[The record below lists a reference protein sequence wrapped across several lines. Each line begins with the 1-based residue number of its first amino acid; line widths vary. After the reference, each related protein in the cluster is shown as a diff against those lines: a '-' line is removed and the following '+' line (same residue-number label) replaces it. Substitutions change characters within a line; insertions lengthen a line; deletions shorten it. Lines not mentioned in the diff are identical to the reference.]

1 MKKLI
6 FFTVL
11 AVFLL
16 SCDDGKK
23 NEEEINDRECFSNA
37 DCPDGAVC
45 SDDGICVLA
54 GNDEDGFLPEGDA
67 DIYDPENDVLTDNDS
82 DTELSDGSDD
92 SDVDTIDMDSD
103 GDGILDSVEKPNG
116 IAVDTDED
124 GIPDYL
130 DEDSDGDGIPDS
142 VELTGDVDNDKV
154 PNYRDTDS
162 DDDGIPDSVEA
173 GENPEV
179 PVDSDLDSTPDCYD
193 IDSDNDGIKDVYEG
207 SVDSDSDLIPNYL
220 DADSDG
226 DGIPDCIEKN
236 GVEFMDTDLDG
247 FPDCYAAPDYSSPPA
262 DTDGDKDYDFI
273 DLDSDGDGLG
283 DIEEVVCPDLMKDG
297 RVWSD
302 VDGDGFSD
310 LAEKAVGSSICDK
323 EEGVTDVEGVDFYFE
338 LPYGEPEKTDVLV
351 FMPTVKKADVFFNI
365 DTTGSMDGELYNLK
379 HSLSSTIIPE
389 TRAKISNSAFGIS
402 QFRDEDETSMI
413 QINPSSDLLTVQQ
426 AVNTL
431 VAEFGGDGPEAG
443 YFSLDN
449 LVSNGIWRTDTIP
462 IAVHITDAVS
472 HERGVADKAAVISA
486 LKAKGVKVLTVLSDG
501 GHETSTARTQLTEL
515 SDQTGAVVPDCAGA
529 GRTTLLY
536 EVSADGTGLDDAVVN
551 GIDAMVKYALFD
563 VYTLPADDGDVG
575 TPDTS
580 CFLKKIES
588 LEYVGADECAQVATT
603 SSFNGSA
610 YNNGF
615 ENFSTG
621 TSSATVPGSKL
632 KFTVHAQNDTCI
644 EPTDRAQAFTANI
657 HIVDALTGSYLDT
670 QKVTIIVPPEIGG
683 LSDD

>member
-6 FFTVL
+6 IFTVL
-11 AVFLL
+11 AVFLF

-23 NEEEINDRECFSNA
+23 KEEEINDRECYSNA
-37 DCPDGAVC
+37 DCPDGMEC
-45 SDDGICVLA
+45 SSEGLCVSA
-54 GNDEDGFLPEGDA
+54 GNDDDVFLPEDDKDTVTVTDDVADADEDAVSDEEVPDA
-67 DIYDPENDVLTDNDS
+67 DIDEPDK
-82 DTELSDGSDD
+82 
-92 SDVDTIDMDSD
+92 DSD
-103 GDGILDSVEKPNG
+103 GDGIMDRIEKPNG
-116 IAVDTDED
+116 IPVDTDED
-124 GIPDYL
+124 GTPDYL

-142 VELTGDVDNDKV
+142 VELTDDVDGDKV

-162 DDDGIPDSVEA
+162 DDDGIDDSVEA
-173 GENPEV
+173 GGDPEN
-179 PVDSDLDSTPDCYD
+179 PVDSDEDTVPDCYD
-193 IDSDNDGIKDVYEG
+193 KDSDNDGIMDVYERA
-207 SVDSDSDLIPNYL
+207 VDSDSDTVPNYL
-220 DADSDG
+220 DDDSDG

-236 GVEFMDTDLDG
+236 GVDFKDTDLDG
-247 FPDCYAAPDYSSPPA
+247 YPDCYAVPDYSVPPA
-262 DTDGDKDYDFI
+262 DTDGDKDYDFV

-310 LAEKAVGSSICDK
+310 LAEKAVGSLVCDK
-323 EEGVTDVEGVDFYFE
+323 EEGVTDVEGIEFYFE

-351 FMPTVKKADVFFNI
+351 FTPTVKKADIFLNI

-389 TRAKISNSAFGIS
+389 TRAKITDSAFGIA
-402 QFRDEDETSMI
+402 QFRDENEPSMI
-413 QINPSSDLLTVQQ
+413 QINPSTDLLTVQQ
-426 AVNTL
+426 SVNTL
-431 VAEFGGDGPEAG
+431 VAEYGGDGPEAG
-443 YFSLDN
+443 YFSLDK
-449 LVSNGIWRTDTIP
+449 LIDNGIWRLDTIP

-472 HERGVADKAAVISA
+472 HERGITDKSSVLTA
-486 LKAKGVKVLTVLSDG
+486 LQTKGVKVLTVLSDG
-501 GHETSTARTQLTEL
+501 GYETAAAETQLTEL
-515 SDQTGAVVPDCAGA
+515 SDQTGAVVPECAGA

-536 EVSADGTGLDDAVVN
+536 EISADGTGLDDAVVN

-563 VYTLPADDGDVG
+563 VYTLPADDGDTG

-588 LEYVGADECAQVATT
+588 LEYVGADDCAQTATPA
-603 SSFNGSA
+603 SFNSSS

-621 TSSATVPGSKL
+621 TSSASVPGSKL
-632 KFTVHAQNDTCI
+632 KFTVHAQNDTCV
-644 EPTDRAQAFTANI
+644 EPTDRAQAFSADI
-657 HIVDALTGSYLDT
+657 HIVDAVTGSYLDT

>member
-1 MKKLI
+1 VKKYTLI
-6 FFTVL
+6 L
-11 AVFLL
+11 AVLVFILV
-16 SCDDGKK
+16 SCDDAGKK
-23 NEEEINDRECFSNA
+23 EELDDRECFSNA
-37 DCPDGAVC
+37 DCPDGTEC
-45 SDDGICVLA
+45 SPDGKCVVT
-54 GNDEDGFLPEGDA
+54 GNDEDSFLPEDDA
-67 DIYDPENDVLTDNDS
+67 DFYNPENDVLTDNDS
-82 DTELSDGSDD
+82 DMEFLDGSDD
-92 SDVDTIDMDSD
+92 SDVDVIDIDSD
-103 GDGILDSVEKPNG
+103 GDGMLDSVEKPNG
-116 IAVDTDED
+116 IEVDTDED
-124 GIPDYL
+124 GTPDYL

-162 DDDGIPDSVEA
+162 DDDGISDADEA
-173 GENPEV
+173 GAVPEI
-179 PVDSDLDSTPDCYD
+179 PVDSDKDNIPDCYD
-193 IDSDNDGIKDVYEG
+193 IDSDNDGIKDVYEQAI
-207 SVDSDSDLIPNYL
+207 DSDSDLIPNYL
-220 DADSDG
+220 DDDSDG

-236 GVEFMDTDLDG
+236 GVEFMDTDLNG
-247 FPDCYAAPDYSSPPA
+247 YPDCYAAMDYSSPPA

-283 DIEEVVCPDLMKDG
+283 DIEEVVCPNLMKDG

-302 VDGDGFSD
+302 VDEDGFSD

-323 EEGVTDVEGVDFYFE
+323 EEGVTDIEGVDFYFE

-351 FMPTVKKADVFFNI
+351 FTPTVKKADVFFSI

-389 TRAKISNSAFGIS
+389 TRARISDSAFGIS
-402 QFRDEDETSMI
+402 QFRDENESSMI
-413 QINPSSDLLTVQQ
+413 QIDPSSDLLTVQQ

-443 YFSLDN
+443 YFSLDK
-449 LVSNGIWRTDTIP
+449 LVSDGIWRADTIP

-472 HERGVADKAAVISA
+472 HERGVTDKATVILA
-486 LKAKGVKVLTVLSDG
+486 LKTKGVKVLTVLSDG
-501 GHETSTARTQLTEL
+501 GHETAAARTQLTEL

-536 EVSADGTGLDDAVVN
+536 EISADGTGLDDAVVN

-563 VYTLPADDGDVG
+563 VYTLPADDGDPG

-588 LEYVGADECAQVATT
+588 LEYVGADDCAQVATT
-603 SSFNGSA
+603 SSFNGSV

-632 KFTVHAQNDTCI
+632 KFTVHAQNDICI
-644 EPTDRAQAFTANI
+644 EPTDRAQAFTADI

-670 QKVTIIVPPEIGG
+670 QEVTIIVPPEIGG